1 MNNQHAD
8 HMRLRTIVSADRN
21 GFAQLATLVCGFVV
35 ATVLLSLPGVAE
47 ACPNCKDSLAE
58 SDPASL
64 GIVQGFFWSIMLMLS
79 MPALILGGLCTYF
92 YVLVRHARRAAA
104 AGPSPLVAESSSAES
119 CGAVAP
125 TQAAQSSA
133 TPSVLPSAPRRSV
146 LPTWEEVMA
155 REQAREQA
163 GV

>member
-1 MNNQHAD
+1 MFAPAVPA
-8 HMRLRTIVSADRN
+8 RLSTM
-21 GFAQLATLVCGFVV
+21 VCGLFV
-35 ATVLLSLPGVAE
+35 ATALVLLPCVAE

-92 YVLVRHARRAAA
+92 YLLVRHARRGA
-104 AGPSPLVAESSSAES
+104 AGATMLTAGSSGE
-119 CGAVAP
+119 GLPP
-125 TQAAQSSA
+125 TPAA
-133 TPSVLPSAPRRSV
+133 TPSAPQRNS

-163 GV
+163 SV

>member
-1 MNNQHAD
+1 MFAHAVPARRST
-8 HMRLRTIVSADRN
+8 MVYGL
-21 GFAQLATLVCGFVV
+21 FV
-35 ATVLLSLPGVAE
+35 ATALVLLPCVAE

-92 YVLVRHARRAAA
+92 YLLVRHARRGGA
-104 AGPSPLVAESSSAES
+104 AGAAMLAAGSSGE
-119 CGAVAP
+119 GIPP
-125 TQAAQSSA
+125 TQAA
-133 TPSVLPSAPRRSV
+133 TPSAPQRSS